1 MVLRT
6 PFVID
11 EGKLVAVCGYW
22 EVDRAAATAPRS
34 RVTGTYDPWP
44 PLRDRMRAASC
55 AGRRY

>member
-44 PLRDRMRAASC
+44 PLRDRMRAA
-55 AGRRY
+55 